1 MESIDESL
9 QLEILREMEGHV
21 LKCVKDQNGN
31 HVVQKVIEK
40 VKPER
45 LQFIINTFTKNG
57 PDTITQLSMHPYGCR
72 VIQRVLEHC
81 SEEQKRPVLEALH
94 ANMSTLIVDQY
105 GNYVV
110 QHVIE
115 HGSNQDRD
123 RIVQESTTSYSI
135 DDEGSVCELRRA
147 ENVGY
152 S

>member
-1 MESIDESL
+1 MSTGF
-9 QLEILREMEGHV
+9 Q
-21 LKCVKDQNGN
+21 
-31 HVVQKVIEK
+31 
-40 VKPER
+40 
-45 LQFIINTFTKNG
+45 
-57 PDTITQLSMHPYGCR
+57 ITQLSMHPYGCR

-123 RIVQESTTSYSI
+123 RIVQEVTASRCQKLQDCLTPNVLCYSWKSKPERPRLKAI
-135 DDEGSVCELRRA
+135 KPKFKMTHYEREWGFFFASHQQSEHTATRYKHPWY
-147 ENVGY
+147 EY
-152 S
+152 